1 MNANSQGAAGEKL
14 DGHRLPC
21 HANLES
27 RRCALSDLQSAETR
41 RFFVRV
47 DIDKSANA
55 LRCGRS
61 LAQWRR
67 KLRST
72 GEGVGPSG
80 LARKISLPWEAGF
93 TLVELAFSLAIIC
106 VVVVVVFEAYANAYP
121 AFRATTAL
129 NLLQAQLRQAREA
142 SIDQR
147 RYVTVTFQGTAEL
160 VAVVD
165 GINGAANTQLY
176 DYFLPEGLKYTLLT
190 GVADTPDAYGNSYAV
205 NYACPSHTLPC
216 TITFQSDGSVLD
228 GSNGS
233 TNGSIFI
240 GITGQPMTARAVT
253 ILSPTGKI
261 KGWSYNG
268 TAWH

>member
-1 MNANSQGAAGEKL
+1 M
-14 DGHRLPC
+14 
-21 HANLES
+21 
-27 RRCALSDLQSAETR
+27 
-41 RFFVRV
+41 
-47 DIDKSANA
+47 
-55 LRCGRS
+55 
-61 LAQWRR
+61 
-67 KLRST
+67 
-72 GEGVGPSG
+72 
-80 LARKISLPWEAGF
+80 
-93 TLVELAFSLAIIC
+93 VELAFSVAII
-106 VVVVVVFEAYANAYP
+106 VVVLVTVFEAYANAYP

-165 GINGAANTQLY
+165 GINGAANTQLF
-176 DYFLPEGLKYTLLT
+176 DYFLPEGLQFVLLT
-190 GVADTPDAYGNSYAV
+190 GVPDTPDAYGNSYAV

-216 TITFQSDGSVLD
+216 TIIFQSDGSVQD
-228 GSNGS
+228 GSSGS

-253 ILSPTGKI
+253 ILSATGKI